1 MKKNNYLWIVGLLLP
16 LVGLILIFTVF
27 RKNKDAKSNLL
38 VGVIVGFCLSA
49 FALLAFSQRYSPYI
63 VRSVDEWYKDV
74 SSGNT
79 VVTVFGASYCSHCKE
94 YKPVLFKI
102 AKKYDLN
109 LYYFQVDTMD
119 QNDFNKLTTSFEIKD
134 YTGSVPF
141 TFVMKKGEYVGY
153 DVGFQDEET
162 TIEFFKN
169 QGLIKN

>member
-1 MKKNNYLWIVGLLLP
+1 MKTNNYLWIVGLLLP

-94 YKPVLFKI
+94 Y
-102 AKKYDLN
+102 
-109 LYYFQVDTMD
+109 
-119 QNDFNKLTTSFEIKD
+119 
-134 YTGSVPF
+134 TGSVPF
-141 TFVMKKGEYVGY
+141 TFVMEKGEYVGY

-162 TIEFFKN
+162 SIEFFKN